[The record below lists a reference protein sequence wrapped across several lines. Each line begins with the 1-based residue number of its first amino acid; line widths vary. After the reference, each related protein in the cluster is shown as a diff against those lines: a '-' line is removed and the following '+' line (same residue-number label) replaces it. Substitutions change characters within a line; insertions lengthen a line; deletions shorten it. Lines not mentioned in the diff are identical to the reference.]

1 MIIVYH
7 HTSLP
12 YHKWCNEW
20 TTKTMRRGGQ
30 RRTTRA
36 REEPIIGTSL
46 PWCWVIILLVEV
58 GTQRK
63 NSRFCGV
70 LRKKGRPLI
79 TCWRGAHSYS
89 KCPFNDDSSNQT
101 CFPILCVTVRHLET
115 ASRSCR
121 HFISFLNQ
129 AVSLF
134 QQDIQSYIQ
143 YDLVDIQFLFS
154 TKPMNL
160 SQ

>member
-58 GTQRK
+58 PKLVVKTQLLRFHPKVYLCFQRGSQTLPAFPLGPYVFK
-63 NSRFCGV
+63 NTWAGHYN
-70 LRKKGRPLI
+70 
-79 TCWRGAHSYS
+79 RGD
-89 KCPFNDDSSNQT
+89 P
-101 CFPILCVTVRHLET
+101 P
-115 ASRSCR
+115 
-121 HFISFLNQ
+121 
-129 AVSLF
+129 
-134 QQDIQSYIQ
+134 
-143 YDLVDIQFLFS
+143 
-154 TKPMNL
+154 
-160 SQ
+160 